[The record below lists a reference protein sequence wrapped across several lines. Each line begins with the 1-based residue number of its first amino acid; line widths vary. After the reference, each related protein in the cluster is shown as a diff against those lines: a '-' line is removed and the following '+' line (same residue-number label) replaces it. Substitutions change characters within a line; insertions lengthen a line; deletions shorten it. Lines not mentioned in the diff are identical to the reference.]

1 MEQIA
6 MFDVLRRRRSL
17 IIAVSMIAAVAGYIF
32 SFLIP
37 DRYTAS
43 ALVLVR
49 PQQPIKMGTG
59 KDTKEF
65 LDFPVG
71 NSSAVETA
79 SKTYI
84 EIIKSPALVG
94 GVVRELALDKETAQ
108 EQAGRGELAGL
119 LATDLKQSFKSL
131 VVVLKYGRLIEDDPF
146 TAAVKEVTDNFKL
159 EAYLDTYIF
168 DIKYIAKNAQRAA
181 DVANTT
187 AKALIQF
194 VDELRVSEARYQ
206 RDHLKTELEQ
216 RQRQLIAARERLES
230 YKKTHSVFLYEP
242 EYEAKLKVISELEV
256 ALAKAEEA
264 LVGSQSTLS
273 TVSLAARRAR
283 LVRSLSEQKAELV
296 PLPGIERELKQLE
309 LDVKIADAAYQ
320 ILDKEFREAEIKN
333 SYAMPEIG
341 LVSEAVA
348 PRLPSS
354 PRRGYIALASLVG
367 GLVVAVGLALFL
379 EYLNRGVRGIRDI
392 EDFVGV
398 KVLATIP
405 RVSRRRWRHA
415 GLL

>member
-6 MFDVLRRRRSL
+6 MFDVLRRRTSL
-17 IIAVSMIAAVAGYIF
+17 IIALTMAAAVAGYAF

-49 PQQPIKMGTG
+49 PLQPIKMGTG

-84 EIIKSPALVG
+84 QILKSPALIG
-94 GVVRELALDKETAQ
+94 EVVRALGLDKEKAQ
-108 EQAGRGELAGL
+108 EQAGNDESAWVLPP
-119 LATDLKQSFKSL
+119 SFKSL
-131 VVVLKYGRLIEDDPF
+131 MAVVKYGRLIEDDPF
-146 TAAVKEVTDNFKL
+146 TAAVKEITDNLKL

-168 DIKYIAKNAQRAA
+168 DVRYSAKNAQRAA
-181 DVANTT
+181 DVVNTA

-194 VDELRVSEARYQ
+194 AEELRVSEARYQ

-216 RQRQLIAARERLES
+216 RQKQLAAARGRLES
-230 YKKTHSVFLYEP
+230 YKKAHSVFLYEP

-264 LVGSQSTLS
+264 LVSSQSTPS

-283 LVRSLSEQKAELV
+283 LIRSLNDQKADLI

-309 LDVKIADAAYQ
+309 MDVKTADAAYQ
-320 ILDKEFREAEIKN
+320 IVDKEFQEADIKN
-333 SYAMPEIG
+333 SYTMPELG
-341 LVSEAVA
+341 LVSEAIA

-354 PRRGYIALASLVG
+354 PHRLYIALASLVA
-367 GLVVAVGLALFL
+367 GLVVGLGLAFFL
-379 EYLNRGVRGIRDI
+379 EYLNRRVRGIHDI
-392 EDFVGV
+392 EDIVGV

-405 RVSRRRWRHA
+405 RVSQRRWRHA

>member
-6 MFDVLRRRRSL
+6 LFDVLRRRALL
-17 IIAVSMIAAVAGYIF
+17 IIALSIVATVAGYAF
-32 SFLIP
+32 SFLVS

-49 PQQPIKMGTG
+49 PQQPIKMSGT
-59 KDTKEF
+59 KESKEF

-71 NSSAVETA
+71 NTSAVETA

-84 EIIKSPALVG
+84 EIIKSPALIG
-94 GVVRELALDKETAQ
+94 EIVRELSLDKERAQ
-108 EQAGRGELAGL
+108 DQAGSGELAGL
-119 LATDLKQSFKSL
+119 LPADLKQSLQRLITF
-131 VVVLKYGRLIEDDPF
+131 LKYGRLIEDDPF

-168 DIKYIAKNAQRAA
+168 DIKYTAKNAQRAA
-181 DVANTT
+181 DVANAT

-194 VDELRVSEARYQ
+194 VDGLRVSEARYQ

-216 RQRQLIAARERLES
+216 RQRQLNAARERLES
-230 YKKTHSVFLYEP
+230 YKKTHSIFLYES
-242 EYEAKLKVISELEV
+242 EYDAKLKVISELEV

-264 LVGSQSTLS
+264 LVGNQSTLS

-283 LVRSLSEQKAELV
+283 LIRSLNEQKAELV
-296 PLPGIERELKQLE
+296 PLPRIERELKQLE
-309 LDVKIADAAYQ
+309 LDVKTADAAYQ
-320 ILDKEFREAEIKN
+320 IVDKEFQEADIKN
-333 SYAMPEIG
+333 SYAMPEVG

-354 PRRGYIALASLVG
+354 PRRGYIALASLIG
-367 GLVVAVGLALFL
+367 GLVVALCLAFFL
-379 EYLNRGVRGIRDI
+379 EYLNRRVRGIHDI

>member
-6 MFDVLRRRRSL
+6 MFDVLRRRTSL
-17 IIAVSMIAAVAGYIF
+17 IIALTMAAAVAGYAF

-49 PQQPIKMGTG
+49 PLQPIKMGTG

-71 NSSAVETA
+71 NASAVETA

-84 EIIKSPALVG
+84 QIIKSPALIG
-94 GVVRELALDKETAQ
+94 EVVRALGLDKEKAQ
-108 EQAGRGELAGL
+108 EQAESGELAGL
-119 LATDLKQSFKSL
+119 LLAGLKQSL
-131 VVVLKYGRLIEDDPF
+131 TGLIAVLKYGRLIEDDPF
-146 TAAVKEVTDNFKL
+146 TATVKEITDNLKL

-168 DIKYIAKNAQRAA
+168 DIRYSAKNAQRAA
-181 DVANTT
+181 DVVNTA

-194 VDELRVSEARYQ
+194 AEELRVSEARYQ
-206 RDHLKTELEQ
+206 RDHLRTELEQ
-216 RQRQLIAARERLES
+216 RQKQLAAVRGRLES
-230 YKKTHSVFLYEP
+230 YKKTHSVFLYES

-264 LVGSQSTLS
+264 LVSSQSTPS

-283 LVRSLSEQKAELV
+283 LIRSLTDLKAELI
-296 PLPGIERELKQLE
+296 PLPRIERELKQLE
-309 LDVKIADAAYQ
+309 LDVKSADAAYQ
-320 ILDKEFREAEIKN
+320 IVDKEFQEADIKN
-333 SYAMPEIG
+333 SYTMPELG
-341 LVSEAVA
+341 LVSEAIA

-354 PRRGYIALASLVG
+354 PRRGYMALASVVA
-367 GLVVAVGLALFL
+367 GLVVGLGLAFFL
-379 EYLNRGVRGIRDI
+379 EYLNRRVRGIHDI

-405 RVSRRRWRHA
+405 RVSQRQWRHA

>member
-6 MFDVLRRRRSL
+6 MFDVLRRRTSL
-17 IIAVSMIAAVAGYIF
+17 IIALTMAAAVAGYAF

-49 PQQPIKMGTG
+49 PLQPIKMGTG

-84 EIIKSPALVG
+84 QILKSPALIG
-94 GVVRELALDKETAQ
+94 EVVRALGLDKEKAQ
-108 EQAGRGELAGL
+108 EQAESGELAGL
-119 LATDLKQSFKSL
+119 LLAGLKQSL
-131 VVVLKYGRLIEDDPF
+131 TGLIAVLKYGRLIEDDPF
-146 TAAVKEVTDNFKL
+146 TATVKEITDNLKL

-168 DIKYIAKNAQRAA
+168 DIRYSAKNAQRAA
-181 DVANTT
+181 DVVNTA
-187 AKALIQF
+187 AKAPIQF
-194 VDELRVSEARYQ
+194 AEELRVSEARYQ

-216 RQRQLIAARERLES
+216 RQKQLTAARGRLES
-230 YKKTHSVFLYEP
+230 YKKAHSVFLYEP

-264 LVGSQSTLS
+264 LVSSQSTPS

-283 LVRSLSEQKAELV
+283 LIRSLNDQKADLI

-309 LDVKIADAAYQ
+309 MDVKTADAAYQ
-320 ILDKEFREAEIKN
+320 IVDKEFQEADIKN
-333 SYAMPEIG
+333 SYTMPELG
-341 LVSEAVA
+341 L
-348 PRLPSS
+348 
-354 PRRGYIALASLVG
+354 
-367 GLVVAVGLALFL
+367 
-379 EYLNRGVRGIRDI
+379 
-392 EDFVGV
+392 
-398 KVLATIP
+398 
-405 RVSRRRWRHA
+405 
-415 GLL
+415 

>member
-1 MEQIA
+1 
-6 MFDVLRRRRSL
+6 
-17 IIAVSMIAAVAGYIF
+17 
-32 SFLIP
+32 
-37 DRYTAS
+37 
-43 ALVLVR
+43 
-49 PQQPIKMGTG
+49 
-59 KDTKEF
+59 
-65 LDFPVG
+65 
-71 NSSAVETA
+71 
-79 SKTYI
+79 
-84 EIIKSPALVG
+84 
-94 GVVRELALDKETAQ
+94 
-108 EQAGRGELAGL
+108 
-119 LATDLKQSFKSL
+119 
-131 VVVLKYGRLIEDDPF
+131 
-146 TAAVKEVTDNFKL
+146 
-159 EAYLDTYIF
+159 
-168 DIKYIAKNAQRAA
+168 
-181 DVANTT
+181 
-187 AKALIQF
+187 
-194 VDELRVSEARYQ
+194 LRVSEARYQ

>member
-59 KDTKEF
+59 KDAKDF
-65 LDFPVG
+65 LHFPVG

-119 LATDLKQSFKSL
+119 LAADLKQSFKSL
-131 VVVLKYGRLIEDDPF
+131 IVVLKYGRLIEDAPF

-296 PLPGIERELKQLE
+296 PLPRVERELQ
-309 LDVKIADAAYQ
+309 Q
-320 ILDKEFREAEIKN
+320 
-333 SYAMPEIG
+333 
-341 LVSEAVA
+341 
-348 PRLPSS
+348 
-354 PRRGYIALASLVG
+354 
-367 GLVVAVGLALFL
+367 
-379 EYLNRGVRGIRDI
+379 
-392 EDFVGV
+392 
-398 KVLATIP
+398 
-405 RVSRRRWRHA
+405 
-415 GLL
+415 

>member
-6 MFDVLRRRRSL
+6 MFDVMRRRASL
-17 IIAVSMIAAVAGYIF
+17 ILALTMVAAVAGYAF
-32 SFLIP
+32 SLLIS

-49 PQQPIKMGTG
+49 PQQPIKMGG
-59 KDTKEF
+59 AKESKEF

-71 NSSAVETA
+71 NTSAVETA

-84 EIIKSPALVG
+84 EIIKSPALIG
-94 GVVRELALDKETAQ
+94 EVVRELGLDKEKAQ
-108 EQAGRGELAGL
+108 EQAGGAESARL
-119 LATDLKQSFKSL
+119 LPANLKQSL
-131 VVVLKYGRLIEDDPF
+131 NGLIAVLKYGRLIEDDPF

-181 DVANTT
+181 DVANAT
-187 AKALIQF
+187 AKALIRF
-194 VDELRVSEARYQ
+194 VDGLRVSEARYQ

-216 RQRQLIAARERLES
+216 RQRQLNAARERLES
-230 YKKTHSVFLYEP
+230 YKKTHSIFLYES
-242 EYEAKLKVISELEV
+242 EYDAKLKVISELEV

-264 LVGSQSTLS
+264 LVGSQNTLS

-283 LVRSLSEQKAELV
+283 LVRSLNEQKAELV

-309 LDVKIADAAYQ
+309 LDVKTADAAYQ
-320 ILDKEFREAEIKN
+320 IVDKEFQEADIKN
-333 SYAMPEIG
+333 SYATPEIG
-341 LVSEAVA
+341 LVSEAVV

-367 GLVVAVGLALFL
+367 GLVVALGLAFLL
-379 EYLNRGVRGIRDI
+379 EYLNRRIRGIHDI

-405 RVSRRRWRHA
+405 RISRRQWRHA

>member
-6 MFDVLRRRRSL
+6 MFDVMRRRASL
-17 IIAVSMIAAVAGYIF
+17 ILALTMVAAVAGYAF

-49 PQQPIKMGTG
+49 PQQPIKMGG
-59 KDTKEF
+59 VKESKEF

-71 NSSAVETA
+71 NTSAVETA

-84 EIIKSPALVG
+84 EIIKSPALIG
-94 GVVRELALDKETAQ
+94 EVVRELGLDKEKAQ
-108 EQAGRGELAGL
+108 EQAGSGESARL
-119 LATDLKQSFKSL
+119 LPVELKQSL
-131 VVVLKYGRLIEDDPF
+131 NGLIAVLKYGRLIEDDPF
-146 TAAVKEVTDNFKL
+146 TAAVKEVTDSFKL

-168 DIKYIAKNAQRAA
+168 DIKYVAKNPQRAA
-181 DVANTT
+181 DVANAT

-194 VDELRVSEARYQ
+194 VDGLRVSEARYQ

-216 RQRQLIAARERLES
+216 RQRQLNAARERLES
-230 YKKTHSVFLYEP
+230 YKKTHSIFLYES
-242 EYEAKLKVISELEV
+242 EYDAKLKVISELEV

-264 LVGSQSTLS
+264 LVGSQNTLS

-283 LVRSLSEQKAELV
+283 LVRSLNEQKAELV

-309 LDVKIADAAYQ
+309 LDVKTADAAYQ
-320 ILDKEFREAEIKN
+320 IVDKEFQEADIKN

-341 LVSEAVA
+341 LVSEAVV

-367 GLVVAVGLALFL
+367 GLVVALGLAFFL
-379 EYLNRGVRGIRDI
+379 EYLNRRIRGIHDI

-405 RVSRRRWRHA
+405 RISRRQWRHA

>member
-6 MFDVLRRRRSL
+6 MFDVLRRRTSL
-17 IIAVSMIAAVAGYIF
+17 IIALTMAAAVAGYAF

-49 PQQPIKMGTG
+49 PLQPIKMGTG

-71 NSSAVETA
+71 NASAVETA

-84 EIIKSPALVG
+84 QIIKSPALIG
-94 GVVRELALDKETAQ
+94 EVVRALGLDKEKAQ
-108 EQAGRGELAGL
+108 EQAESGELAGL
-119 LATDLKQSFKSL
+119 LLAGLKQSL
-131 VVVLKYGRLIEDDPF
+131 TGLIAVLKYGRLIEDDPF
-146 TAAVKEVTDNFKL
+146 TATVKEITDNLKL

-168 DIKYIAKNAQRAA
+168 DIRYSAKNAQRAA
-181 DVANTT
+181 DVVNTA

-194 VDELRVSEARYQ
+194 AEELRVSEARYQ
-206 RDHLKTELEQ
+206 RDHLRTELEQ
-216 RQRQLIAARERLES
+216 RQKQLAAVRGRLES
-230 YKKTHSVFLYEP
+230 YKKTHSVFLYES

-264 LVGSQSTLS
+264 LVSSQSTPS

-283 LVRSLSEQKAELV
+283 LIRSLTDLKAELI
-296 PLPGIERELKQLE
+296 PLPRIERELKQLE
-309 LDVKIADAAYQ
+309 LDVKSADAAYQ
-320 ILDKEFREAEIKN
+320 IVDKEFQEADIKN
-333 SYAMPEIG
+333 SYTMPELG
-341 LVSEAVA
+341 LVSEAIA

-354 PRRGYIALASLVG
+354 PRRGYMALASVVA
-367 GLVVAVGLALFL
+367 GLVVGLGLAFFL
-379 EYLNRGVRGIRDI
+379 EYLNRRVRGIHDI

-405 RVSRRRWRHA
+405 RVSQRQWRQA

>member
-6 MFDVLRRRRSL
+6 MFDVLRRH
-17 IIAVSMIAAVAGYIF
+17 APMIMALCIVTALAGYALC
-32 SFLIP
+32 FLIP

-49 PQQPIKMGTG
+49 PQQPIKMGGT
-59 KDTKEF
+59 KESKEF

-71 NSSAVETA
+71 NNSAVETA

-84 EIIKSPALVG
+84 EIIKSPALIG
-94 GVVRELALDKETAQ
+94 EVVRELGLDKGKAR
-108 EQAGRGELAGL
+108 EQAGRGELARL
-119 LATDLKQSFKSL
+119 LPVDLKQSL
-131 VVVLKYGRLIEDDPF
+131 EGLIAILKYGRLIEDDPF

-181 DVANTT
+181 DVANAT

-194 VDELRVSEARYQ
+194 VDGLRVSEAQYQ
-206 RDHLKTELEQ
+206 RDHLRTELEQ
-216 RQRQLIAARERLES
+216 RQKQLTAARERLEI
-230 YKKTHSVFLYEP
+230 YKTKHSVFLYEP

-264 LVGSQSTLS
+264 LVSSQSTPS

-283 LVRSLSEQKAELV
+283 LIRTLNDQKAELI

-309 LDVKIADAAYQ
+309 LDVKTADAAYE
-320 ILDKEFREAEIKN
+320 IVDKEFQEADIKN
-333 SYAMPEIG
+333 SYTIPELG
-341 LVSEAVA
+341 LVSEAIA

-354 PRRGYIALASLVG
+354 PRRGYIALASLVT
-367 GLVVAVGLALFL
+367 GLVVGLGLAFFF
-379 EYLNRGVRGIRDI
+379 EYLNRRVRSIPDV

-405 RVSRRRWRHA
+405 RVSQRRWRHA